1 MALISVGIPVFNEEL
16 TLGPLYERL
25 VAAVA
30 SLGHDVEIVFVDD
43 GSTDRSEQIL
53 RELAERDPR
62 VRVVRLSRNFGHQ
75 PACTAAV
82 RYARGDAVVL
92 MDGDLQD
99 PPELIPDLVREW
111 EKGFRVVLARRRSR
125 PETGV
130 RGLLIN
136 LFHRSFRWLTGADMP
151 ADVGVFSLMSAEV
164 ADEIAHLPER
174 NRYLPGLRWWVGHRS
189 AEVWYDRSPRS
200 AGEPKQS
207 LESLFRYA
215 LDAIFSFSY
224 RPLRAATLLGL
235 AVSGL
240 SFTYAMI
247 LLVLRLL
254 QINVVLGFTT
264 QAVAIF
270 FFGGVQLI
278 FIGILG
284 EYMAR
289 TYDEVKRRPL
299 YVVESVHGTAAERLT
314 RGSAAAEPALGRPI
328 QRPS

>member
-1 MALISVGIPVFNEEL
+1 VADAGLHARTLDGSLTVSLVIPVFDEDEALLDEL
-16 TLGPLYERL
+16 VRRL
-25 VAAVA
+25 DDVLAALPCRAQVV
-30 SLGHDVEIVFVDD
+30 LVDD
-43 GSTDRSEQIL
+43 GSGEPTRRKL
-53 RELAERDPR
+53 RAIAGADGR
-62 VRVVRLSRNFGHQ
+62 VTLVRLSRNFGHQ

-136 LFHRSFRWLTGADMP
+136 AFHRSFRWLTGADMP

-224 RPLRAATLLGL
+224 RPLRAATIR
-235 AVSGL
+235 SG
-240 SFTYAMI
+240 Y
-247 LLVLRLL
+247 VLR
-254 QINVVLGFTT
+254 N
-264 QAVAIF
+264 
-270 FFGGVQLI
+270 
-278 FIGILG
+278 
-284 EYMAR
+284 
-289 TYDEVKRRPL
+289 
-299 YVVESVHGTAAERLT
+299 
-314 RGSAAAEPALGRPI
+314 RGSGRRNQPAGARACTG
-328 QRPS
+328 

>member
-1 MALISVGIPVFNEEL
+1 MALISIGIPVFNEEQ
-16 TLGPLYERL
+16 TLPHLYDRL
-25 VAAVA
+25 AAA
-30 SLGHDVEIVFVDD
+30 TKSLGHDVEIVFVDD
-43 GSTDRSEQIL
+43 GSTDGTDRLL
-53 RELAERDPR
+53 RDIAERDAR
-62 VRVVRLSRNFGHQ
+62 VRVVRFSRNFGHQ

-99 PPELIPDLVREW
+99 PPELIPALVREW
-111 EKGFRVVLARRRSR
+111 ESGARVVLARRRSR

-136 LFHRSFRWLTGADMP
+136 AFHRSFRWLTGAEMP
-151 ADVGVFSLMSAEV
+151 ADVGVFSLMSKAVAE
-164 ADEIAHLPER
+164 EIARMPER
-174 NRYLPGLRWWVGHRS
+174 NRYLPGLRWWVGHRT

-207 LESLFRYA
+207 LDNLFRYA

-240 SFTYAMI
+240 SFTYAVI

-254 QINVVLGFTT
+254 EINVVLGFTT

-299 YVVESVHGTAAERLT
+299 YVVESVHGADGET
-314 RGSAAAEPALGRPI
+314 RPI
-328 QRPS
+328 QSSSP